1 MSKHISIISELSHLC
16 NSHGLFRQIFPVS
29 YDVRHAILSNGN
41 FAAINPLPQ
50 DVSSPFILAGLLA
63 QGVQLLLKVL
73 YALALLFDLAVV
85 LVVDGVHDLLHLE
98 LVTHHRLS
106 SPPLA
111 TCLEDVYTSSLGCYQ

>member
-73 YALALLFDLAVV
+73 YKLALLFDLAFV
-85 LVVDGVHDLLHLE
+85 LIINGIHNLFHFV
-98 LVTHHRLS
+98 LVTHLRLC
-106 SPPLA
+106 P
-111 TCLEDVYTSSLGCYQ
+111 SSLAACFQDMHTSAFGCF

>member
-1 MSKHISIISELSHLC
+1 MQLLSI
-16 NSHGLFRQIFPVS
+16 R
-29 YDVRHAILSNGN
+29 YDVRHAVVSNGDL
-41 FAAINPLPQ
+41 ATINPLPK
-50 DVSSPFILAGLLA
+50 DVGSAFVLAGLLA

-106 SPPLA
+106 PPPLA
-111 TCLEDVYTSSLGCYQ
+111 TCLKDVYTSSLGCYQ